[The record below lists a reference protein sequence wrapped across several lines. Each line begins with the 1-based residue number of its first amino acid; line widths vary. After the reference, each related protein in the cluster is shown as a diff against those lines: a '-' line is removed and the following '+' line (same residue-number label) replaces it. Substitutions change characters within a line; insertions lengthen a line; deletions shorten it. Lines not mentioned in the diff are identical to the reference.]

1 MLTACGTMQSILK
14 SSFPYTANL
23 VIPAAVDVGKSYTV
37 IDTAT
42 SLDQSFSKDGNNAN
56 KINAVRIISAKLEA
70 VTPADF
76 NLGQLAW
83 VEIYMSKMDGKDED
97 RVAYR
102 KDINPTAGNSLV
114 LDIDNAHFLD
124 EVVRQPGVRVRMVYK
139 LRNKTTTDVN
149 LRVILNI
156 AAYPGG
162 Q

>member
-1 MLTACGTMQSILK
+1 
-14 SSFPYTANL
+14 
-23 VIPAAVDVGKSYTV
+23 
-37 IDTAT
+37 
-42 SLDQSFSKDGNNAN
+42 
-56 KINAVRIISAKLEA
+56 
-70 VTPADF
+70 
-76 NLGQLAW
+76 
-83 VEIYMSKMDGKDED
+83 MSKMDGKDED